1 MTLRK
6 SLRRPRRL
14 PGVTVQP
21 ATFVEVIAAVKN
33 ADEKVEETTGVGSKK
48 AKFIESTSAPVNEE
62 ASEPLAEPELEEK
75 KEEEAVAPELAPVKP
90 EAGSV

>member
-48 AKFIESTSAPVNEE
+48 AEFIESTSAPVNEE

-75 KEEEAVAPELAPVKP
+75 KEEEAVAPEVAPVKP